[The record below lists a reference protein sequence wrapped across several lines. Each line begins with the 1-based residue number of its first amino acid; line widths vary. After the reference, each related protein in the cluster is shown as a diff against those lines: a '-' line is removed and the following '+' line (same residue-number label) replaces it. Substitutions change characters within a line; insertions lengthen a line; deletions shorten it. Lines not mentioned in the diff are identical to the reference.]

1 MKETHPPAPAR
12 REGGA
17 LPDLPQLEILESLLR
32 ERSLTRTA
40 ELLGMTQPTI
50 SRVLA
55 RLRLH
60 FADPLFVR
68 SGQSMQPTA
77 RALELAEPVSALL
90 AAARR
95 LQEGSAAFD
104 PLTARRSFGLYMVD
118 GAIVHVLP
126 RLLEALR
133 HQAPGILLR
142 TLHGDPLAL
151 DARIE
156 RGEIDLLIGRF
167 PHLVSNMRQRLLWGD
182 DHAVLMRPDHPC
194 AGGLDR
200 ETYLAQGHV
209 LISIFHTSHHD
220 VEVTRTLETLL
231 PPDKVLCHVPGFTAA
246 AHLVLHTDALA
257 TIPRRLAND
266 LAQDLGLVLA
276 EVPIALAPLQLAMYW
291 HELQHRDPGN
301 RWLREFVRTTLLGP
315 DAP

>member
-1 MKETHPPAPAR
+1 
-12 REGGA
+12 
-17 LPDLPQLEILESLLR
+17 
-32 ERSLTRTA
+32 
-40 ELLGMTQPTI
+40 
-50 SRVLA
+50 
-55 RLRLH
+55 
-60 FADPLFVR
+60 
-68 SGQSMQPTA
+68 
-77 RALELAEPVSALL
+77 
-90 AAARR
+90 
-95 LQEGSAAFD
+95 
-104 PLTARRSFGLYMVD
+104 
-118 GAIVHVLP
+118 
-126 RLLEALR
+126 
-133 HQAPGILLR
+133 
-142 TLHGDPLAL
+142 
-151 DARIE
+151 
-156 RGEIDLLIGRF
+156 
-167 PHLVSNMRQRLLWGD
+167 MRQRLLWGD

-200 ETYLAQGHV
+200 ETYLAQRHV